1 LVIETALPTTTKPVG
16 AYLVG
21 IRRDLMSRAEA
32 EEHLEELVRLS
43 ETYGVP
49 VLGREVALVRVPTAS
64 HLLNEGRVRQ
74 IHQAAVAVGADVIVV
89 DDDLS
94 PSQQRNWERLTGLAV
109 IDRREVILGIFADRA
124 QTREARLQVELAR
137 AEYSLPRLRRA
148 WTHLERQRGGGG
160 LRGGAGEAQL
170 EVDRR
175 MVRRHIDRLKREL
188 AHVRRVRATQRR
200 QRTEVPLPAAAL
212 VGYTN
217 AGKSSLLNALTGAGV
232 LEEDKL
238 FATLDPTTRKFLLP
252 NRQGIVIT
260 DTVGFI
266 RKLPPTLV
274 EAFKATLEEAK
285 VATMLLHVVDASHPN
300 AVEHRMATEAILE
313 QLGIARK
320 PTILVMN
327 KVDMVGDRASLA
339 HLARGAERVVA
350 TSTRTREGLDK
361 LVEAMA
367 NLAGHDIG
375 RIELRIPPDRH
386 DIAASLRRVGQ
397 VEEEHYDER
406 DAALIV
412 TALVPRRYYARFSP
426 FMTSG
431 PASSHVTSEKKF

>member
-1 LVIETALPTTTKPVG
+1 LVIETALPTSAKPVG
-16 AYLVG
+16 AYLTG
-21 IRRDLMSRAEA
+21 IRRDNMTAAEA
-32 EEHLEELVRLS
+32 QEHLEELVRLS

-49 VLGREVALVRVPTAS
+49 VLGHEIAVLRVPTAS

-74 IHQAAVAVGADVIVV
+74 IHQAALAAGADVIIV

-94 PSQQRNWERLTGLAV
+94 PSQQRNWEKLTGLAV

-137 AEYSLPRLRRA
+137 AEYSLPRLKRA

-160 LRGGAGEAQL
+160 LRAGAGEAQL

-175 MVRRHIDRLKREL
+175 IVRRQIDRLKREL

-238 FATLDPTTRKFLLP
+238 FATLDPTTRKFRLP
-252 NRQGIVIT
+252 NRQAIVIT

-266 RKLPPTLV
+266 RKLPPTLI

-285 VATMLLHVVDASHPN
+285 VATMLLHVVDANHPS
-300 AVEHRMATEAILE
+300 ALEHRQATETILDE
-313 QLGIARK
+313 LGLAEK

-327 KVDMVGDRASLA
+327 KVDMVPDRTALA
-339 HLARGAERVVA
+339 RLARGAERVVA
-350 TSTRTREGLDK
+350 TSTRTREGLEQ

-367 NLAGHDIG
+367 ELAGHDVG
-375 RIELRIPPDRH
+375 RVELRIPPQRH
-386 DIAASLRRVGQ
+386 DIAAALRRLGQ
-397 VEEEHYDER
+397 VEDEHYDEA
-406 DAALIV
+406 DASLIV
-412 TALVPRRYYARFSP
+412 TALVPRRYYARFEP
-426 FMTSG
+426 FMT
-431 PASSHVTSEKKF
+431 TSQTSTCGSLKETR